1 MTKEIKIKNVVK
13 QETVYGTI
21 IGCKPME
28 RVNNIG
34 ERAVTIVSPRVGIEA
49 LTYVDD
55 IAGIGDRVIMEKV
68 IRNCRM
74 IEERKKMTVNMD
86 ESNYLV
92 IRGKRREKQKS
103 YYYYYYLLYTQNNK

>member
-55 IAGIGDRVIMEKV
+55 IAGIGDRVVMEKHPRSQGN
-68 IRNCRM
+68 ISFCRFLTT
-74 IEERKKMTVNMD
+74 K
-86 ESNYLV
+86 
-92 IRGKRREKQKS
+92 
-103 YYYYYYLLYTQNNK
+103 